1 MILRFNQ
8 FIIEELNISDMD
20 KKTILEIKRNL
31 LFRLK
36 EYKDYILSNIELR
49 EDKPHYKNFDQ
60 IDIRVIMR
68 EVSNEFGNET
78 VDFIQLWNFLEKIN
92 LIFSEKKGDVKK
104 MIRKEFYNYQRFID
118 EMLKN

>member
-36 EYKDYILSNIELR
+36 EYKDYILSNIELI

-60 IDIRVIMR
+60 IDIRVIIR

-92 LIFSEKKGDVKK
+92 LILSEKKGDVKK

-118 EMLKN
+118 EMVKN